1 MSDCKYCDS
10 SYTCPSCQV
19 RIKAERE
26 LQFREWMIE
35 AVVALGKALNVEL
48 PDPPKKR
55 DWQNEKA

>member
-1 MSDCKYCDS
+1 MSDCKYCDD

-55 DWQNEKA
+55 DW